1 MQDIFLDL
9 ASDFASPEKPKEPAE
24 WAKQIAGYNLWSKQQ
39 EILDSVSKNKM
50 TAVQSAHGTGKSLL
64 ASVLAAW
71 WIDTHPWDDCFVIS
85 TAPSKNQVHGILWEN
100 IRQIHKKAELPGVVQ
115 LSDNWVIN
123 GTLVAQGRKPADYTE
138 HAFQGIHRKY
148 VLFILDEACGI
159 NKWIWTSAIT
169 NTSSEHC
176 RVLAIG
182 NPDDPTSEFARVC
195 RPGSGWNNIKISLWD
210 SPNFTGEEVSASAK
224 EHLVDDTYL
233 QTARAEWGESS
244 PIWRSKVDGEFPEN
258 DEFSVIPIGW
268 YLAAV
273 ERWHMFNDIPVS
285 EEPGP
290 PVRRIFGV
298 DVARYGTDKTVIATR
313 LNGIITEVDEYTMKD
328 NVETANIVASKMS
341 KRYDKAVIDMSGG
354 YGSGVYDIL
363 KSRGYKV
370 EGFNAGAR
378 TKQTDA
384 TGKLGF
390 TRIRS
395 AGWWKLRELLDP
407 GKGSTIALPPVEKLQ
422 GDLTAPKFEQ
432 KLDDKIQVEP
442 KDDLRKR
449 LGRSTDYGDAVVM
462 AFWSKSVEITE
473 LNEASFKWDNA
484 GAIEGGAVSWD
495 LDDDWREKLYDSSY
509 EWQW

>member
-1 MQDIFLDL
+1 VQDIFAEL
-9 ASDFASPEKPKEPAE
+9 AEDFAAPPKPEDPVE
-24 WAKQIAGYNLWSKQQ
+24 WAEKIAGYKLWSKQK
-39 EILDSVSKNKM
+39 EILDSVAKNKM

-71 WIDTHPWDDCFVIS
+71 WVDIHPWDDCFVLT
-85 TAPSKNQVHGILWEN
+85 TAPSKNQVHSILWEN
-100 IRQIHKKAELPGVVQ
+100 IRQIQSKANLPGVVQ

-123 GTLVAQGRKPADYTE
+123 KTQVAQGRKPADYTE

-210 SPNFTGEEVSASAK
+210 SPNFTGEEVTESAR
-224 EHLVDDTYL
+224 EHLVDHTYL
-233 QTARAEWGESS
+233 DTARAEWGDSS

-268 YLAAV
+268 YLAAN
-273 ERWHMFNDIPVS
+273 ERWNMYMDIPEGDGS
-285 EEPGP
+285 GP
-290 PVRRIFGV
+290 IVRRIFGV

-313 LNGIITEVDEYTMKD
+313 VGDVITDMDEYTMKD
-328 NVETANIVASKMS
+328 NIETANIVAGKMN
-341 KRYDKAVIDMSGG
+341 KKYDKAVIDMTGG

-370 EGFNAGAR
+370 EGFSAGAR
-378 TKQTDA
+378 TKLTDS
-384 TGKLGF
+384 TGKMGF

-395 AGWWKLRELLDP
+395 AAWWKLREALDP
-407 GKGSTIALPPVEKLQ
+407 GKEPTIALPPLEKLQ
-422 GDLTAPKFEQ
+422 GDLTTPKFEQ
-432 KLDDKIQVEP
+432 VLDDKIQVES

-449 LGRSTDYGDAVVM
+449 LRRSTDYGDAVVM
-462 AFWSKSVEITE
+462 AWWAKNVVPLETDES
-473 LNEASFKWDNA
+473 AFKWDDV
-484 GAIEGGAVSWD
+484 GAIDGGAVSWN
-495 LDDDWREKLYDSSY
+495 LDDDWRDKLNDGSY
-509 EWQW
+509 SYW